1 MKILS
6 NEDWDIHC
14 DIMKEQNK
22 RIDDLKKEKDEQI
35 QIILTYEKVC
45 ELISAHSNYH
55 IYAIMNKASKNNTIS
70 KHGLETVI
78 VLIDRRRKVCTEDLR
93 SHPLSLNSITSF
105 NGGELAIYAINSE
118 MYYNLKHETSLSS
131 KCGIPY
137 IEISVDYTEVET
149 TIRIDEFHSRFTFSD
164 YRGNGYGSMLLD
176 SLVDFLLK
184 NDRKQSPSMPIRL
197 IGMLSSEDIKDNND
211 VYIRNGFYKNKGFHL
226 VGMNDN
232 GKNGRI
238 EAYIEEIKTKANEI
252 NSMS

>member
-22 RIDDLKKEKDEQI
+22 RIDILEKEKDEQI

-45 ELISAHSNYH
+45 ELISAHSNYQ
-55 IYAIMNKASKNNTIS
+55 IYAIMNKASKNGAIS
-70 KHGLETVI
+70 RHGLETVI
-78 VLIDRRRKVCTEDLR
+78 VLIDRRRKVFTENLR
-93 SHPLSLNSITSF
+93 SRPLSLNSITSF
-105 NGGELAIYAINSE
+105 NGGELAIYAINPE
-118 MYYNLKHETSLSS
+118 MYHNLKHETSLSS

-176 SLVDFLLK
+176 SLVGFLLK
-184 NDRKQSPSMPIRL
+184 NDKKQSPSMPIRL
-197 IGMLSSEDIKDNND
+197 IGMLSSEDIKDDND
-211 VYIRNGFYKNKGFHL
+211 VYIRNRFYKNKGFNL
-226 VGMNDN
+226 VGMNENDE
-232 GKNGRI
+232 NGRI